1 VDDGLIELLRRLA
14 ESLQT
19 EPERLF
25 KTGDRV
31 RPTKAPFTGIEG
43 IHQMAD
49 GDRRVIVLI
58 EILSKTVAMRVAP
71 SCLRKAN

>member
-1 VDDGLIELLRRLA
+1 MDDGLIELLRTLV
-14 ESLQT
+14 QT

-43 IHQMAD
+43 IYQMAD
-49 GDRRVIVLI
+49 GDRRVIVQI